1 MFGDGWY
8 LFGIGQSEYDA
19 AMDNYAEKMI
29 WTDEFKADI
38 DKAVKANVL
47 GADVIAAT
55 IEDGS
60 FSDFDE
66 AYETYSASLEEYFTE
81 NNIDYKFTE
90 IYDAAMNDEEEEE
103 EASDSEP
110 EKAEEGSVANEKAD
124 GESSA
129 TEEKT
134 AAVVKTTATA
144 DNADSAKED
153 SAQPAADSEKAT
165 EATGAAEE
173 KLEKPANENYGI
185 WIKGIPALL
194 EPAFENAPSWLH
206 GLVFDGIIGGVG
218 AVLGFVPQMLLLFL
232 FLALLEGCGGC
243 QGCKS
248 CEGCNTDKKA

>member
-47 GADVIAAT
+47 GADVIATT
-55 IEDGS
+55 IEGGS

-90 IYDAAMNDEEEEE
+90 IYDAAMN
-103 EASDSEP
+103 ASDSEP

-165 EATGAAEE
+165 ETTGAAEE

-194 EPAFENAPSWLH
+194 EPAFENAPSWARTC
-206 GLVFDGIIGGVG
+206 I
-218 AVLGFVPQMLLLFL
+218 
-232 FLALLEGCGGC
+232 
-243 QGCKS
+243 
-248 CEGCNTDKKA
+248 